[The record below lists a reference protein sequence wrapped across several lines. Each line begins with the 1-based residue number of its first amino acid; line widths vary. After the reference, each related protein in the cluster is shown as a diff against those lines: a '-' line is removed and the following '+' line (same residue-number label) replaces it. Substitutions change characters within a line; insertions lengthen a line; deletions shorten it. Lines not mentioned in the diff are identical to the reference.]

1 MNANK
6 EWLNMAELTTTW
18 DCASAEA
25 FATACNLSLAKNSNN
40 PILMTYIMRNHSP
53 LTVSRKDNLRV
64 RTTSDR

>member
-6 EWLNMAELTTTW
+6 EWLNMTELTTTW

-40 PILMTYIMRNHSP
+40 PILMT
-53 LTVSRKDNLRV
+53 
-64 RTTSDR
+64 